1 MITLQE
7 ILKARGF
14 EPSARV
20 KLVRHLTQNKKND
33 DSKNNQFDPNYLYR
47 NDMAGFLKY
56 QSAQGRRAYKD
67 ADYVVSCLG
76 EDDNR
81 ARFIGVFKILALHK
95 ITGKNDKY
103 WTCDKDKWYYEM
115 EKVSGFEDIE
125 ERIIIQWRGRA
136 DLWFRKYDKPEN
148 QMDVVEISP
157 GLDYNPFP
165 GYLKI
170 NLSFNELKKI
180 YENKYVEWKN
190 ALTAVYGVYVICDN
204 NTGDLY
210 IGSAYG
216 ENGGIWG
223 RWNDYAKN
231 GHGGNVSLKNLI
243 KTDKNYANKY
253 FKFSLLAIMPK
264 SSTKQEVI
272 DRETLYKNKFGTK
285 MHGLNNN

>member
-1 MITLQE
+1 MITIQD
-7 ILKARGF
+7 ILKARGID
-14 EPSARV
+14 PTKTV
-20 KLVRHLTQNKKND
+20 KLIRHSLKDEKLKGSD
-33 DSKNNQFDPNYLYR
+33 HDPNYLYR
-47 NDMAGFLKY
+47 KSKPAFFEY
-56 QSAQGRRAYKD
+56 QSVQGPNNIFNV
-67 ADYVVSCLG
+67 DYVVSFLS
-76 EDDNR
+76 EEDNR
-81 ARFIGVFKILALHK
+81 ARFIGVFKIKTIHEIK
-95 ITGKNDKY
+95 DRNDKH
-103 WTCDKDKWYYEM
+103 WTCDDDKWYYEM
-115 EKVSGFEDIE
+115 EKDPRFSDLE
-125 ERIIIQWRGRA
+125 ERIIIQWRGQANR
-136 DLWFRKYDKPEN
+136 WHRCCEKEYN
-148 QMDVVEISP
+148 RMDIVEISP

-190 ALTAVYGVYVICDN
+190 ALSAVYGVYVICDN

-223 RWNDYAKN
+223 RWNDYANN

-243 KTDKNYANKY
+243 KNDSNYANKY